1 MHCLL
6 GIVVCWIGVNVLV
19 LGLAHRRFRYLSR
32 MEAQQESCPTAG

>member
-19 LGLAHRRFRYLSR
+19 LGLAHRRFRHLR
-32 MEAQQESCPTAG
+32 RIEEQQDSQTAG